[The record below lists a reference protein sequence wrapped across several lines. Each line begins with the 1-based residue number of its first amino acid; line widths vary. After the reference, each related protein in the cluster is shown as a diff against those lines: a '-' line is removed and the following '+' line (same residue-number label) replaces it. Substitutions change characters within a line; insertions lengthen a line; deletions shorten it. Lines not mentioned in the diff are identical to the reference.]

1 MSESD
6 KGSGSRHLL
15 LFDFFSSK
23 QRNGLEKEQQMGWGD
38 TNE

>member
-1 MSESD
+1 MSQINGVGAD
-6 KGSGSRHLL
+6 IFW

-23 QRNGLEKEQQMGWGD
+23 QRNGLEKEQQMCWSD